1 MDAQTSLVPPS
12 GQEKTRGSFE
22 LRALCHSVCGE
33 QLNDFFSD
41 DDGPRP
47 EALEPALAGREVE
60 FQARL
65 HAVLDELVTDED
77 QDPVTVAAV
86 RIACRF
92 VRVLPHSLPL
102 PQIAIDPDG
111 AISLDWNPSRTR
123 AFSISVDDSGR
134 LAFAWMNG
142 SDRGHGVVRFQDS
155 IPAPLL
161 SQLTDLIDDDRAA
174 VRAA

>member
-1 MDAQTSLVPPS
+1 MLGFVSMTAVPAVDYAAAPALVQSSAVSDAAGWVQRLLGNVARGNESVQSLV
-12 GQEKTRGSFE
+12 
-22 LRALCHSVCGE
+22 
-33 QLNDFFSD
+33 
-41 DDGPRP
+41 
-47 EALEPALAGREVE
+47 GREVE

-77 QDPVTVAAV
+77 QDPVTAAAV
-86 RIACRF
+86 RIASRF
-92 VRVLPHSLPL
+92 VHVLPHSLPL
-102 PQIAIDPDG
+102 PQVAIDPDG
-111 AISLDWNPSRTR
+111 AISLDWMPSRTR

-155 IPAPLL
+155 IPAPLF